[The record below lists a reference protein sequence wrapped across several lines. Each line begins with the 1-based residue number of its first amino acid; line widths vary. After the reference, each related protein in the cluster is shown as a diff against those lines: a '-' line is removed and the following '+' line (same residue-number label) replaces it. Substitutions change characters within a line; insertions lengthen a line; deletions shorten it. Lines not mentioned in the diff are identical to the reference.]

1 MIGAR
6 QGAMT
11 GLRRLVAAAMSRDLC
26 AFVVPGA
33 DIARAHGLDLAG
45 AGLHLVATPRHA
57 SVLVIVGPLPAGL
70 RDAASIAYAQMPRPR
85 AILALGPVDV
95 GPLPTPDAIGPLT
108 QSGLVT
114 ALADLRRVL
123 AEGSFRPEV
132 QDYDAPA
139 LQTRTEFTC
148 PMHPQI
154 VSDEP
159 GNCPICGMTLVP
171 RETAS
176 ASHTGHAMPGT
187 DHPMPGEDPAHAMAA
202 RHDPSD
208 HVVAEASAETAAQYT
223 CPMHPEV
230 ISDEPGACP
239 KCGMTLVPVAAQDE
253 HGGHGDGH
261 GKHAAASASHT
272 GHAMPGTDHPMPS
285 EDPAHAMAARHDS
298 SDHVVAE
305 ASAETAA
312 QYTCPMHPE
321 VISDEPGACPKCGMT
336 LVPVAAQ
343 DEHGGHGDGGGGH
356 GAHSGHGGG
365 PEIEGIE
372 ANFMSMV
379 DLTRDMP
386 ASPDGLKMEWIDVPF
401 GPFFPGLP
409 GGLRLDLILDG
420 DAVAEAK
427 AESQMGSGDLLPEAG
442 MTPEAFVDRLA
453 ALSPLSPVAYRELA
467 CRALE
472 RATGQ
477 SAAADTAN
485 ARVAA
490 VERERIASHLNW
502 LAGFG
507 AQTGC
512 GWLEAGAGA
521 LQKALRTAD
530 MDEIARLAPRIATF
544 LRRVHRT
551 PLLHDK
557 LSGVGRLT
565 GGGALSGPAA
575 RASGEAVDA
584 RSDDPVLKALGFVV
598 LTGAGDDALA
608 RLTQRTREITQSID
622 LISRV
627 GAIEA
632 PIPMEIGTASGNGD
646 AVVET
651 PRGAARL
658 RLTMTDGKITAAEI
672 GTPTAAH
679 IALIGTVAEGREL
692 GDALTAIGSL
702 DISPWEM
709 TA

>member
-1 MIGAR
+1 
-6 QGAMT
+6 
-11 GLRRLVAAAMSRDLC
+11 
-26 AFVVPGA
+26 
-33 DIARAHGLDLAG
+33 
-45 AGLHLVATPRHA
+45 
-57 SVLVIVGPLPAGL
+57 
-70 RDAASIAYAQMPRPR
+70 
-85 AILALGPVDV
+85 
-95 GPLPTPDAIGPLT
+95 
-108 QSGLVT
+108 
-114 ALADLRRVL
+114 
-123 AEGSFRPEV
+123 
-132 QDYDAPA
+132 
-139 LQTRTEFTC
+139 
-148 PMHPQI
+148 MHPQI

-171 RETAS
+171 RET
-176 ASHTGHAMPGT
+176 
-187 DHPMPGEDPAHAMAA
+187 
-202 RHDPSD
+202 
-208 HVVAEASAETAAQYT
+208 
-223 CPMHPEV
+223 
-230 ISDEPGACP
+230 
-239 KCGMTLVPVAAQDE
+239 
-253 HGGHGDGH
+253 
-261 GKHAAASASHT
+261 ASASHT

-472 RATGQ
+472 RAAGQ

>member
-33 DIARAHGLDLAG
+33 DVARAHGLDLAG

-57 SVLVIVGPLPAGL
+57 SVLVIFGPLPAGL

-171 RETAS
+171 RET
-176 ASHTGHAMPGT
+176 
-187 DHPMPGEDPAHAMAA
+187 
-202 RHDPSD
+202 
-208 HVVAEASAETAAQYT
+208 
-223 CPMHPEV
+223 
-230 ISDEPGACP
+230 
-239 KCGMTLVPVAAQDE
+239 
-253 HGGHGDGH
+253 
-261 GKHAAASASHT
+261 ASASHT

-472 RATGQ
+472 RAAGQ

>member
-1 MIGAR
+1 
-6 QGAMT
+6 
-11 GLRRLVAAAMSRDLC
+11 
-26 AFVVPGA
+26 
-33 DIARAHGLDLAG
+33 
-45 AGLHLVATPRHA
+45 
-57 SVLVIVGPLPAGL
+57 
-70 RDAASIAYAQMPRPR
+70 
-85 AILALGPVDV
+85 
-95 GPLPTPDAIGPLT
+95 
-108 QSGLVT
+108 
-114 ALADLRRVL
+114 
-123 AEGSFRPEV
+123 
-132 QDYDAPA
+132 
-139 LQTRTEFTC
+139 
-148 PMHPQI
+148 
-154 VSDEP
+154 
-159 GNCPICGMTLVP
+159 
-171 RETAS
+171 
-176 ASHTGHAMPGT
+176 
-187 DHPMPGEDPAHAMAA
+187 
-202 RHDPSD
+202 
-208 HVVAEASAETAAQYT
+208 
-223 CPMHPEV
+223 
-230 ISDEPGACP
+230 
-239 KCGMTLVPVAAQDE
+239 
-253 HGGHGDGH
+253 
-261 GKHAAASASHT
+261 
-272 GHAMPGTDHPMPS
+272 
-285 EDPAHAMAARHDS
+285 
-298 SDHVVAE
+298 
-305 ASAETAA
+305 
-312 QYTCPMHPE
+312 

-530 MDEIARLAPRIATF
+530 MDEIARLAPRISTL

-622 LISRV
+622 LISRA

-632 PIPMEIGTASGNGD
+632 PMPMEIGTASGDGD